1 MEGIVVNNMSI
12 YMTELFEFFT
22 IDRNFF
28 LFVVGHPMLSV
39 GQQPTSKPYLLFTRT
54 GLTELSG
61 ILFLKYH
68 ASTG

>member
-28 LFVVGHPMLSV
+28 LFVVGHPMSFLV
-39 GQQPTSKPYLLFTRT
+39 GKPNWRFTT
-54 GLTELSG
+54 W
-61 ILFLKYH
+61 
-68 ASTG
+68 